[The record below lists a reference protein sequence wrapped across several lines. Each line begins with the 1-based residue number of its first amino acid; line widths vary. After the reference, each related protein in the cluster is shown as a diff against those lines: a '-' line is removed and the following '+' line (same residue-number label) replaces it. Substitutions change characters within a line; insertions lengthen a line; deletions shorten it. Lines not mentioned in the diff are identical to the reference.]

1 MEKFSKLKP
10 KTDFVEDKEDIVY
23 SNDYVKVIN
32 FEDWTI
38 VKESDFVVCIPY
50 LIDSNQIILRHEY
63 IPTYKYVD
71 GQDYHITVL
80 SGGIEVGETPER
92 ALLRELEEEAGIIVS
107 PDYKVEFMKPLF
119 VSKGNASKY
128 HPCIIQLTERDYHE
142 VVAKGDGSEAEKKSQ
157 SVKVDVKYLNSI
169 NASDLI
175 TEYMI
180 QQMKDYFN
188 IQ

>member
-1 MEKFSKLKP
+1 MEKFTKLKP
-10 KTDFVEDKEDIVY
+10 KTEFTEDKEDVLY
-23 SNDYVKVIN
+23 SNKYMKVVN
-32 FEDWTI
+32 YEDWTI

-63 IPTYKYVD
+63 IPTFKMID
-71 GQDYHITVL
+71 GQDFHITVL

-92 ALLRELEEEAGIIVS
+92 AILRELEEEAGIVVEPGYS
-107 PDYKVEFMKPLF
+107 VEFMKPLF

-128 HPCIIQLTERDYHE
+128 YPCIIQLTERQYHE
-142 VVAKGDGSEAEKKSQ
+142 VIAKGDGSESEKKSQ

-180 QQMKDYFN
+180 QQMKDYLN

>member
-63 IPTYKYVD
+63 IPTYKYID

-92 ALLRELEEEAGIIVS
+92 ALLRELEEEAGIVVS
-107 PDYKVEFMKPLF
+107 PDFKVEFMKPLF

-128 HPCIIQLTERDYHE
+128 YPCIIQLTERDYHE

-180 QQMKDYFN
+180 QQMKDYLN